1 MQTTI
6 DLCKVEQGVNV
17 NEKGFWKQSYE
28 VQARLHLMAGQIK
41 DAEAIYLNHGDVDRA
56 IKM

>member
-1 MQTTI
+1 M
-6 DLCKVEQGVNV
+6 CKTEPGVNP

-41 DAEAIYLNHGDVDRA
+41 DAEAIYLNQGDVDRA
-56 IKM
+56 IKMLSHKI